1 MLRARIVELQSRAK
15 KWTAVI
21 GGATAVLSLI
31 LVGVQNVIYRQ
42 EIALLNEITSL
53 KLSNSDMETECRLL
67 RSAVKATNDKFNY
80 HDKRIKRLENGGNSN

>member
-15 KWTAVI
+15 KWTAVL
-21 GGATAVLSLI
+21 GAATAVLSLI

-42 EIALLNEITSL
+42 EIALINEINSL

-67 RSAVKATNDKFNY
+67 RSAVRATNDKYNY
-80 HDKRIKRLENGGNSN
+80 HEKRIKRLEDGGS